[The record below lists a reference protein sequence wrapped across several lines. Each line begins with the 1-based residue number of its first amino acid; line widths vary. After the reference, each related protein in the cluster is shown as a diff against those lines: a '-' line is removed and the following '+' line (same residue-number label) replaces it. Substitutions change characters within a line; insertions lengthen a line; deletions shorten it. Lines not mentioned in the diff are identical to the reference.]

1 MTIEIELKF
10 IATPHAAEQLG
21 SRLAAWPH
29 SYSAPIALTNIY
41 YETPDNQLRRWDMGL
56 RIRGVGEQY
65 EMTLKT
71 AGQTVGGLH
80 QRPEYNVDI
89 AKPELDIARLP
100 AEVWPAGC
108 DLEALQQQLTPLF
121 TSHFSR
127 ERWLVTCGESEIEV
141 ALDRG
146 DIKANGLSE
155 PLHEIE
161 LELKHGKLA
170 DLLALATELAK
181 MEGLRLGSL
190 SKAARGYW
198 LSQGKPQQ
206 PARPLPVLQAK
217 PKATV
222 EEGMQAALS
231 LALRHWQ
238 YHEELWLRD
247 EPGAQEGV
255 LEALETV
262 RQAFSLF
269 GALVPRKAS
278 SQLRQKLTSL
288 IEALEEGRP
297 DAQAFCY
304 SPQWLDA
311 QLSLSGWLLN
321 TGWRPFVDG
330 KNAERL
336 QGSFKRFADIMLGRV
351 AADLKETFGTVRQYN
366 EYQDKAVRLTRQLLA
381 VHLLA
386 GAYPLQDVEHWLHGW
401 QQLAQAI
408 HANRYNELD
417 PLCRQ
422 ALRQPAF
429 WLNGN
434 V

>member
-10 IATPHAAEQLG
+10 IATSQAADRLG
-21 SRLAAWPH
+21 SQLAAWPH
-29 SYSAPIALTNIY
+29 QHSAPIALTNIY

-56 RIRGVGEQY
+56 RIRGIDERY

-71 AGQTVGGLH
+71 AGQTIGGLH
-80 QRPEYNVDI
+80 QRPEYNVELTR
-89 AKPELDIARLP
+89 PELEIARLP
-100 AEVWPAGC
+100 AEIWPEGC
-108 DLEALQQQLTPLF
+108 DIGALQQQLKPLF
-121 TSHFSR
+121 TTHFVR
-127 ERWLVTCGESEIEV
+127 ERWLVSYGASEIEV

-146 DIKANGLSE
+146 DISAEGLSE

-161 LELKHGKLA
+161 LELKQGALA
-170 DLLALATELAK
+170 DVLALAAELGKAG
-181 MEGLRLGSL
+181 GLRLGSL

-198 LSQGKPQQ
+198 LAQGKPLQ
-206 PARPLPVLQAK
+206 PVRPLPLLQVK
-217 PKATV
+217 PKATI
-222 EEGMQAALS
+222 EEGMQAAFS

-238 YHEELWLRD
+238 YHEELWLRG
-247 EPGAQEGV
+247 EAAAQDAI
-255 LEALETV
+255 LDALETA
-262 RQAFSLF
+262 RQAFALF

-278 SQLRQKLTSL
+278 SALRRQLTALFEELEQKQ
-288 IEALEEGRP
+288 P
-297 DAQAFCY
+297 DAQSLCY
-304 SPQWLDA
+304 SPLWLDA
-311 QLSLSGWLLN
+311 QLSLTGWLSSA
-321 TGWRPFVDG
+321 GWRPFTTA

-351 AADLKETFGTVRQYN
+351 AADLKETFGTIRQHN

-386 GAYPLQDVEHWLHGW
+386 GAYPAAEVEGWLQAW

-408 HANRYNELD
+408 YSRRQHELD
-417 PLCRQ
+417 ALCRQ

-429 WLNGN
+429 WLNGK

>member
-10 IATPHAAEQLG
+10 IATPQAAEQLG
-21 SRLAAWPH
+21 DQLAAWPH
-29 SYSAPIALTNIY
+29 QYSAPIALTNIY
-41 YETPDNQLRRWDMGL
+41 YETADNQLRRWDMGL
-56 RIRGVGEQY
+56 RIRGVGEKY

-71 AGQTVGGLH
+71 AGQTTGGLH

-89 AKPELDIARLP
+89 ARPELDIARLP
-100 AEVWPAGC
+100 ADVWPEGC
-108 DLEALQQQLTPLF
+108 DTAALQQRLAPLF

-127 ERWLVTCGESEIEV
+127 ERWLVTYGESEVEV

-146 DIKANGLSE
+146 EVEANDLRE

-161 LELKHGKLA
+161 LELKRGKLA
-170 DLLALATELAK
+170 DVLALAAELAK
-181 MEGLRLGSL
+181 MDGLRLGSL

-206 PARPLPVLQAK
+206 PVRPLPVLQAK

-231 LALRHWQ
+231 LALQHWQ
-238 YHEELWLRD
+238 YHEELWLRG
-247 EPGAQEGV
+247 EPGAQQAV

-262 RQAFSLF
+262 RQTFSLF

-288 IEALEEGRP
+288 AEALEKERL

-304 SPQWLDA
+304 SSPWLDA
-311 QLSLSGWLLN
+311 QLSLSSWLISA
-321 TGWRPFVDG
+321 GWRLFVVG
-330 KNAERL
+330 KNADRM

-351 AADLKETFGTVRQYN
+351 AADLKETFGTIRQYN
-366 EYQDKAVRLTRQLLA
+366 EYQDKAVRLTHQLLA

-386 GAYPLQDVEHWLHGW
+386 GAYPSQDVERWLQSW